1 MSRNVQEFAWWRRIA
16 CIVAPLVVSITLA
29 SRAEAL
35 PLTTFRYQAQAQRYC
50 PDDRVVWLDFGK
62 ERYYRKGQ
70 RQYGQGDSGS
80 FVCEREARA
89 GRFRRSLL
97 GLR

>member
-1 MSRNVQEFAWWRRIA
+1 MPRIVQQLALWRRTACLIVPLAASIA
-16 CIVAPLVVSITLA
+16 LA

-50 PDDRVVWLDFGK
+50 PDDRVVWLDFSK

-70 RQYGQGDSGS
+70 RQFGQGSTGS